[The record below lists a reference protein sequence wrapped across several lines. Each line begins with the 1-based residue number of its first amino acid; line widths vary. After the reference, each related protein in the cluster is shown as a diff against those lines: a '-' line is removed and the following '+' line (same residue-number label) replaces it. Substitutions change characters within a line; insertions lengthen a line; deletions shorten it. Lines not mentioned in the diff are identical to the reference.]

1 MLHLSGKIR
10 KFYKSYQLLL
20 FGNSRSIKTIELEG
34 QVSEIFSAPFENVFD
49 RSLDKEEYLTILME
63 KFNSLQGE
71 KRQNGM
77 VAN

>member
-49 RSLDKEEYLTILME
+49 RSLGRGSKR
-63 KFNSLQGE
+63 KFLIKFYQVDLLE
-71 KRQNGM
+71 
-77 VAN
+77 